1 MAPAADPRAD
11 RRQQSPFRPHAG
23 QPRLARDAPAGG
35 PPQRSEGRL
44 AIEKTLSAENDLVLN
59 IAHAF
64 HSYGA
69 TAALRDVSLQV
80 SRGEF
85 LTLLGPSGSGKST
98 LLRMIAGLENPD
110 SVERMELHGR
120 DITRLPPNLRNVSTV
135 FQHYALFPHMS
146 VGENVEYGLRIR
158 KVPPDERRTAAEEAL
173 KLVRLSSKYD
183 RRIHQLSGGERQRVA
198 LARSLATKPDVLL
211 LDEPLGALDE
221 RLRLDMQV
229 ELIEIRRK
237 TGGTFILVTHS
248 QEEAITMSDRIVL
261 MRAGAIEQEADPKTL
276 FETPRT
282 AFAARFMGV
291 ENVVTGTLAG
301 IDAGVAAVRVG
312 DHVIRGRPIGDPA
325 AMAPGAPVFA
335 AIRAERLRFD
345 DATAG
350 ANVVGG
356 TPGTAIYKGKYL
368 DTSFASAIGPLV
380 VRQWDTERGAGS
392 DSHVSF
398 RPEDCVVGVLRQDD
412 VA

>member
-1 MAPAADPRAD
+1 M
-11 RRQQSPFRPHAG
+11 
-23 QPRLARDAPAGG
+23 
-35 PPQRSEGRL
+35 
-44 AIEKTLSAENDLVLN
+44 LN

-69 TAALRDVSLQV
+69 TTALRDVSLRV

-98 LLRMIAGLENPD
+98 LLRVIAGLEDPV

-120 DITRLPPNLRNVSTV
+120 NIVGLPANLRNVSTV

-146 VGENVEYGLRIR
+146 VGENVEYGLRVR
-158 KVPPDERRTAAEEAL
+158 KVPPAERRAAAEEAL
-173 KLVRLSSKYD
+173 GLVRLAATYD
-183 RRIHQLSGGERQRVA
+183 RRVHQLSGGERQRVA

-229 ELIEIRRK
+229 ELIDIRRK

-261 MRAGAIEQEADPKTL
+261 MRAGAIEQVADPKSL
-276 FETPRT
+276 FDTPRT

-291 ENVVTGTLAG
+291 ENVVRGALVSSTAEQ
-301 IDAGVAAVRVG
+301 AEVRIG
-312 DHVIRGRPIGDPA
+312 DQVIRGRPVSDVSA
-325 AMAPGAPVFA
+325 ASAGTPVFA
-335 AIRAERLRFD
+335 AIRAERLRFH
-345 DATAG
+345 G
-350 ANVVGG
+350 ANESGGDNRITG
-356 TPGTAIYKGKYL
+356 TPGSGIYKGKYL

-380 VRQWDTERGAGS
+380 VRQWDTEEGTGTGNQ
-392 DSHVSF
+392 VSF
-398 RPEDCVVGVLRQDD
+398 RAEDCVVGILQQDD